1 MSRAIVTLFG
11 LALAYAA
18 ALWWLVTGA
27 PARANAPSPFPSGSS
42 YSRSE
47 QGAALAA
54 TYLRGRGHV
63 VQPLLTSSLAGVAPR
78 SVIFVI
84 SPPPFP
90 EGAANARPLFTVDE
104 ERFIRAGGRVV
115 LALDGSVPSIELK
128 ELTRAAPWVRVHRD
142 WPAVAQPQPSGPAMT
157 LSGPWLQQAYAVFTS
172 SDQPVVARRPMGDGD
187 VVAIA
192 SASILQNAH
201 LKEGTN
207 LAFLDSLVEGRHTV
221 YFDEGVHGLGAQ
233 EGTTDLLRRW
243 KLLPFL
249 SSLLALTIAV
259 LIRNHRALGLPDR
272 DEHAPPVDA
281 VDLVDALGRLYARS
295 LSDAEAL
302 GLHRDHLRRVVSE
315 KTGLRGSAL
324 RKRVDLLLAGA
335 VGKSPTAASKEAFEH
350 ELNLINRALRRA
362 HEHPR

>member
-1 MSRAIVTLFG
+1 MSRAVVTLLG
-11 LALAYAA
+11 LASAYAT
-18 ALWWLVTGA
+18 ALWWLVSGA

-42 YSRSE
+42 YSRAE

-54 TYLRGRGHV
+54 AYLRGRGHV
-63 VQPLLTSSLAGVAPR
+63 VQPLLTSSLEGVPQG

-84 SPPPFP
+84 NPPHFP
-90 EGAANARPLFTVDE
+90 NSAASARPLLTVFE

-128 ELTRAAPWVRVHRD
+128 ELTSPAPWVRVHRD
-142 WPAVAQPQPSGPAMT
+142 WPAVAQPQPSGPAKV
-157 LSGPWLQQAYAVFTS
+157 LSGPWLRDAYAVFTS
-172 SDQPVVARRPMGDGD
+172 SDQPVVARRPMGEGD

-201 LKEGTN
+201 LKHGAN
-207 LAFLDSLVEGRHTV
+207 LAFLDSLVAGRPAV
-221 YFDEGVHGLGAQ
+221 YFDEGVHGLGPH

-249 SSLLALTIAV
+249 ASLLVLTIAV
-259 LIRNHRALGLPDR
+259 LVRNHRALGLPDR
-272 DEHAPPVDA
+272 DEHAPPADA

-295 LSDAEAL
+295 LGDEEAL

-315 KTGLRGSAL
+315 KTGLRGAAL
-324 RKRVDLLLAGA
+324 RKRVDVLLAGE
-335 VGKSPTAASKEAFEH
+335 TARSTSAPPVHAFEH
-350 ELNLINRALRRA
+350 ELSLINRALRRT